1 MHVQLSRPENLR
13 RSVDLVLEKL
23 RGTKRLDLFECARVD
38 SKYQIEE
45 IVSNLAVLVK
55 EGKFDHIGLS
65 ECRAE
70 TVRRANK
77 ASLFLDDWLLSKITN
92 HYSVQVHPIAS
103 VEIEVSPW
111 SYEEETKQGAL
122 SSYPLSSG

>member
-1 MHVQLSRPENLR
+1 MNPIHRKFILASIVLFPYSAPMHVQLSRPENLR

-77 ASLFLDDWLLSKITN
+77 ASLFF
-92 HYSVQVHPIAS
+92 
-103 VEIEVSPW
+103 
-111 SYEEETKQGAL
+111 G
-122 SSYPLSSG
+122 